1 MAQAEQCTLR
11 VSKPD
16 AVEVSH
22 MIAPKR
28 CSHGLTAARV
38 LYLALFFSPAFT
50 HGQQHH
56 SGDDMQAGTNSSP
69 RTQGHHAIATQADAW
84 FENYRFHEGESLP
97 RLRIHYATLG
107 SPHRD
112 AQGKIGSGKQILTA
126 RGCLAFEAIRWLLPK
141 DP

>member
-1 MAQAEQCTLR
+1 MLYFCLPHLRTGSSTIAKTIRKRAQ
-11 VSKPD
+11 
-16 AVEVSH
+16 
-22 MIAPKR
+22 
-28 CSHGLTAARV
+28 TAHLV
-38 LYLALFFSPAFT
+38 
-50 HGQQHH
+50 
-56 SGDDMQAGTNSSP
+56 
-69 RTQGHHAIATQADAW
+69 TQEHHAIATQADAW